1 MAGKTEEY
9 LLNKLD
15 GALEQAQESED
26 CLSKILF
33 DIQTHFK
40 NVNSLLRE
48 AKNGDHSDAGE
59 SSRRGM
65 LYYLL
70 NALAKWQMLLERK
83 RVYSPEGIRFAVA
96 LNRELKTMESSLKG
110 EKSTIGGGGS
120 SKKESDDGQSKS
132 HDRWSNRTVDRSR
145 VFGFNEKENF
155 MERFL
160 IRRDNEVKG
169 FKAIGIYG
177 VAGVGKT
184 TLCQLTFNNEQVTND
199 FFPRIWVCMSKSPE
213 DVVDYREEVVRRMLK
228 CLGVEDE
235 EMDFTGKN
243 RGLPGLLFA
252 LRRVLK
258 GRRYLIVL
266 DDAFYI
272 DNFFDNLWSE
282 PKLEDNCTEKL
293 ALGLPKQQGGAV
305 IVTTRS
311 EELAKEMV
319 GEENVHPL
327 LPLQDKSCREIFED
341 SAGEKVKQLL
351 KDQTDHD
358 LEDTIMSKL
367 GGLPLAAKIMGK
379 IMEQEL
385 DKMPANTTSFD

>member
-15 GALEQAQESED
+15 GALEQAQGSED

-110 EKSTIGGGGS
+110 ETSTIGGGGS
-120 SKKESDDGQSKS
+120 SERERDDGQSKS

-199 FFPRIWVCMSKSPE
+199 FFPRIWVCKH
-213 DVVDYREEVVRRMLK
+213 
-228 CLGVEDE
+228 
-235 EMDFTGKN
+235 

-293 ALGLPKQQGGAV
+293 AFGLPKQQGGAV

-327 LPLQDKSCREIFED
+327 LPLQEKSCREIFES
-341 SAGEKVKQLL
+341 SAGEEVKQLL
-351 KDQTDHD
+351 NFQTDND

-367 GGLPLAAKIMGK
+367 GGLPLAAKIMGN
-379 IMEQEL
+379 IMEQEFGKL
-385 DKMPANTTSFD
+385 FN

>member
-15 GALEQAQESED
+15 GALEQAQGSED

-110 EKSTIGGGGS
+110 ETSTIGGGGS
-120 SKKESDDGQSKS
+120 SERERDDGQSKS

-235 EMDFTGKN
+235 EMDFTGKH

-293 ALGLPKQQGGAV
+293 AFGLPKQQGGAV

-327 LPLQDKSCREIFED
+327 LPLQEKSCREIFES
-341 SAGEKVKQLL
+341 SAGEEVKQLL
-351 KDQTDHD
+351 NFQTDND

-367 GGLPLAAKIMGK
+367 GGLPLAAKIMGN
-379 IMEQEL
+379 IMEQEFGKL
-385 DKMPANTTSFD
+385 FN

>member
-15 GALEQAQESED
+15 GALKQAQESED

-40 NVNSLLRE
+40 NVNSLLRK
-48 AKNGDHSDAGE
+48 AKNDDHTDAGE

-83 RVYSPEGIRFAVA
+83 RVYSPERIRFAVA
-96 LNRELKTMESSLKG
+96 LNRELKTMESRLKG
-110 EKSTIGGGGS
+110 EKPPIGIFGVAEVGS
-120 SKKESDDGQSKS
+120 SERESDDGQSKS

-235 EMDFTGKN
+235 EMDFTSKH
-243 RGLPGLLFA
+243 RRLPGLLFA

-272 DNFFDNLWSE
+272 HNFFDNLWSE

-385 DKMPANTTSFD
+385 DKQFN